1 VVNPL
6 GARAALLGATL
17 DGFSTALRERITL
30 KDGRIV
36 QQGFKDYPLAT
47 MAQMPHD
54 VQVILVPSQE
64 SPTGAFGMGFPSAAP
79 ALANAIFAGTTV
91 RIHQMPIWPE
101 LMRLL

>member
-1 VVNPL
+1 
-6 GARAALLGATL
+6 
-17 DGFSTALRERITL
+17 
-30 KDGRIV
+30 
-36 QQGFKDYPLAT
+36 

-64 SPTGAFGMGFPSAAP
+64 NPTGAFDMGFPSAAP

-91 RIHQMPIWPE
+91 RVRQLPIWPE